1 MTDKKQDDIDPTVRR
16 SLGESAAHNAKTR
29 ELITDFATSR
39 GAPAPPAPE
48 PNRDFEEELITA
60 RHDIEELQRAA
71 KSSQLSVRVPGGSG
85 IRVAG
90 LIGWQVMV
98 ILVALAAIG
107 AWAWVQTHS
116 ITIAT
121 PVPLPV
127 QLAPAHS

>member
-1 MTDKKQDDIDPTVRR
+1 MTTKKRDDIDPTVRR
-16 SLGESAAHNAKTR
+16 SLGESAAHNAKAR
-29 ELITDFATSR
+29 ELIADYATNR
-39 GAPAPPAPE
+39 GAPPPPVPE
-48 PNRDFEEELITA
+48 PNKDFEEELITA

-98 ILVALAAIG
+98 ILVALGALG

-121 PVPLPV
+121 PAPSPA
-127 QLAPAHS
+127 APAHS